1 MNWKLFKL
9 NGNFMNFEFILFSVD
24 PLTGEV
30 IGQRELN
37 LSKKHGPQSAASPIT
52 GGVKY
57 KN

>member
-1 MNWKLFKL
+1 MNV
-9 NGNFMNFEFILFSVD
+9 NFINFEFIPFSVD

-52 GGVKY
+52 GGV
-57 KN
+57 NF

>member
-1 MNWKLFKL
+1 MNWKLFKF
-9 NGNFMNFEFILFSVD
+9 NGNFINFEFIFFVVD

-52 GGVKY
+52 GGV
-57 KN
+57 NF